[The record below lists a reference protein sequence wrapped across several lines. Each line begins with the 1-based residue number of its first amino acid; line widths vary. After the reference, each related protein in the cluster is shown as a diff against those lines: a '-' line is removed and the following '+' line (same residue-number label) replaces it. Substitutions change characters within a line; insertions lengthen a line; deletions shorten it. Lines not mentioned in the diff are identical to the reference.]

1 MSIVN
6 KVLAELKIEVKSD
19 IRAANITLIIIPLI
33 PSGIIP
39 KTKELIEELRTT
51 LKITISAGNRTFGQC
66 TMADFGNFCSKSI

>member
-1 MSIVN
+1 MSMVN
-6 KVLAELKIEVKSD
+6 RVLAELKIEVKSD

-39 KTKELIEELRTT
+39 KTKEIIEELRTT
-51 LKITISAGNRTFGQC
+51 LKITISIRNITFGQC

>member
-39 KTKELIEELRTT
+39 KTKEIIEELRTA
-51 LKITISAGNRTFGQC
+51 LKITVRPR
-66 TMADFGNFCSKSI
+66 SILSLCLEKT

>member
-39 KTKELIEELRTT
+39 KTKEI
-51 LKITISAGNRTFGQC
+51 IQGVQVQTF
-66 TMADFGNFCSKSI
+66 MF

>member
-19 IRAANITLIIIPLI
+19 IKAANITLIIIPLI

-39 KTKELIEELRTT
+39 KTKEIIEELRTT
-51 LKITISAGNRTFGQC
+51 LKITISARNITFGHC
-66 TMADFGNFCSKSI
+66 TIANFGKFCSKNI